1 MGRNIWSK
9 VKSLRLIK
17 KRILDELNEQYP
29 LVNYDADDLFY
40 SMEKFYLKTNTQFVI
55 VLDEWDAVFRIRKDD
70 KEGQN
75 EYLDF
80 LRDWFKDRNYV
91 ALAYMTGILPI
102 KKYGEHSALNMF
114 DEYSMISPMQL
125 AEYTGFTNEEV
136 KELCKSYNMDM
147 SVVSEWYDGYVVTD
161 SIPLDKRDLY
171 RKGQYEEHKISI
183 YSPLSVVQAMRS
195 GVIDNYW
202 NKTETYEALA
212 EYIRKDYG
220 GLREETAL
228 LINDGRVKLNISK
241 YQNDM
246 TTFQSKDDILTLLIH
261 LGYLGYDTETNEA
274 FIPNKEV
281 LEVFKDSTSDEG
293 WVDAFATF
301 KKSCELLQ
309 AT

>member
-195 GVIDNYW
+195 GVIGNYW

-293 WVDAFATF
+293 WGDAFATF

>member
-1 MGRNIWSK
+1 
-9 VKSLRLIK
+9 
-17 KRILDELNEQYP
+17 
-29 LVNYDADDLFY
+29 
-40 SMEKFYLKTNTQFVI
+40 
-55 VLDEWDAVFRIRKDD
+55 
-70 KEGQN
+70 
-75 EYLDF
+75 
-80 LRDWFKDRNYV
+80 
-91 ALAYMTGILPI
+91 
-102 KKYGEHSALNMF
+102 
-114 DEYSMISPMQL
+114 MISPMQL

-195 GVIDNYW
+195 GVIGNYW

-309 AT
+309 ATWDKDTDTVSEILEWAHDKADNKTYNDEAALSYAVKYAYYSAQKYYSEMHELDTGKGYADLVYIPSPKYPDKPVLTSLAIPK